1 MEDSEVFKRTHF
13 SFLLVLGVF
22 LALTAVAKRH
32 KSPGSTNTP
41 AGQFDYYVLSLSWGP
56 NYCAGHPSDH
66 SKECQAGGHVGFVL
80 HGLWPQT
87 SAGRPPLSCTDVSP
101 VSAETTRR
109 MLEYFP
115 DRGMVQ
121 HEWSTHGS
129 CSGLSAD
136 EYFSKMEQAYKA
148 IKVPDQFRS
157 LNNSSTLPVKQ
168 IEKSFADA
176 NGAPANAF
184 RLSCHAGELVN
195 LEACLSKDLQYQACT
210 QSLHDCSSQQLLMRA
225 VK

>member
-1 MEDSEVFKRTHF
+1 VIKRNHLSLFLVFC
-13 SFLLVLGVF
+13 LL
-22 LALTAVAKRH
+22 LACAIPSNAAAAKRR
-32 KSPGSTNTP
+32 KSAAATKTP
-41 AGQFDYYVLSLSWGP
+41 PGQFDYYVLSLSWGP

-66 SKECQAGGHVGFVL
+66 SRECQAGGHVGFVL
-80 HGLWPQT
+80 HGLWPQS
-87 SAGRPPLSCTDVSP
+87 SAGRPPLSCANVSP
-101 VSAETTRR
+101 VSSETTRR
-109 MLEYFP
+109 MMEYFP

-136 EYFSKMEQAYKA
+136 EYFGKMEQAYKA
-148 IKVPDQFRS
+148 IKVPDQFRAPDQS
-157 LNNSSTLPVKQ
+157 ARVPVKQ
-168 IEKSFADA
+168 IEKAFADA

-195 LEACLSKDLQYQACT
+195 VEACLSKDLQYQACT
-210 QSLHDCSSQQLLMRA
+210 QSVHDCSSPQLLMRA